1 MTDGGDPTALLE
13 IDALTVR
20 RHHEA
25 LLDDVTLRVRRGS
38 IHVLV
43 GPNGAGK
50 STLLS
55 AILGQIPFDGR
66 IAVNWRGAGTIGY
79 VPQSFAVDP
88 TLPVTVADF
97 LALTRQRRP
106 VCLGLTRAARLA
118 IARLLERVGLPG
130 LEQRPLAVL
139 SGGELRRVL
148 LAHALDP
155 EPELLLLDEPTA
167 GLDESAVQI
176 LDEIL
181 IAIET
186 DRADHGGDGVPR
198 SRAGATCGRS
208 SHGAR
213 PASRGRGFRGHPRDG
228 GRARVAAGCPRTAD
242 RTRMT
247 SFYAWIGG
255 LAQRGLLPS
264 DFQYPFLVRG
274 FLCVLVLA
282 PILGGVSHLVVTRR
296 MAFFSAA
303 LGQAAITGVALGLLL
318 GEPLNAPYGGM
329 FGFCLLSTLA
339 MVYVKRHATLPPDT
353 LIGVFHALTLG
364 LGLCLLVALTRQF
377 NVHQV
382 ESVLFGSLLTVTD
395 GDLALL
401 LAVGIVVAVLLV
413 REYNHLLLDSLSPP
427 LASVAGAEPAYL
439 EYFFALLLTLSIVVS
454 LKIIGALLVEALVVV
469 PAAAARNVAR
479 GTRSYLIWSVAVAFL
494 AGIGGLGVSTRFL
507 VPTGGAVVLAV
518 SAIFF
523 LTLAARS
530 VLRRTLV

>member
-1 MTDGGDPTALLE
+1 M
-13 IDALTVR
+13 
-20 RHHEA
+20 
-25 LLDDVTLRVRRGS
+25 
-38 IHVLV
+38 
-43 GPNGAGK
+43 
-50 STLLS
+50 S
-55 AILGQIPFDGR
+55 A
-66 IAVNWRGAGTIGY
+66 
-79 VPQSFAVDP
+79 
-88 TLPVTVADF
+88 
-97 LALTRQRRP
+97 
-106 VCLGLTRAARLA
+106 
-118 IARLLERVGLPG
+118 
-130 LEQRPLAVL
+130 
-139 SGGELRRVL
+139 
-148 LAHALDP
+148 
-155 EPELLLLDEPTA
+155 
-167 GLDESAVQI
+167 
-176 LDEIL
+176 
-181 IAIET
+181 
-186 DRADHGGDGVPR
+186 
-198 SRAGATCGRS
+198 
-208 SHGAR
+208 
-213 PASRGRGFRGHPRDG
+213 
-228 GRARVAAGCPRTAD
+228 
-242 RTRMT
+242 
-247 SFYAWIGG
+247 FYTWIGA
-255 LAQRGLLPS
+255 LAQRGVLPS

-329 FGFCLLSTLA
+329 FGFCLLSTLG

-401 LAVGIVVAVLLV
+401 LVVGVLVTGLLI

-454 LKIIGALLVEALVVV
+454 LKFIGALLVEALVVV

-479 GTRSYLIWSVAVAFL
+479 GTRSYLLLSVAVAFL

-518 SAIFF
+518 TLIFF
-523 LTLAARS
+523 VTLAIRAM
-530 VLRRTLV
+530 LRRRLA